1 MRSTQ
6 NHLKFIFCLVLVF
19 SEGAFAK
26 PGAELFEASADA
38 ELRGLH
44 QTGNF
49 TRLSPVQVGERIN
62 SNVGDNTVRVL
73 VEIPVSSM
81 RGNVPALNREACPKP
96 EKEGFQTSVLSY
108 ALGLSRVS
116 EYTLLS
122 SIHLIDDIDPIVG
135 KNSVKVVIEIPSG
148 STQKWEVEKPSGDLK
163 WEFKRGRPRSVQ
175 YLGYPG
181 NYGMIPRTLLLE
193 DDGGDGDPLDVLVL
207 GPAVPRGSVV
217 EVKIIGLLRMQDK
230 GEQDDKLIAVMT
242 NGVFAKVDDIDDLD
256 EEFPGVTTIVET
268 WFANYKGQKK
278 IETDGYAGRK
288 KAKKLLAR
296 ALDDYK
302 KHSK

>member
-6 NHLKFIFCLVLVF
+6 NYLKFMLCLVLVF
-19 SEGAFAK
+19 SEGVCAK
-26 PGAELFEASADA
+26 TGTELVEASAVA
-38 ELRGLH
+38 EVRGLQ

-62 SNVGDNTVRVL
+62 SNVGENTVRVL

-81 RGNVPALNREACPKP
+81 QGNVPVLDHETCPRP
-96 EKEGFQTSVLSY
+96 EEEVSQRSVLRD
-108 ALGLSRVS
+108 AKELSRIS

-122 SIHLIDDIDPIVG
+122 SIHLVDDIDPIVG
-135 KNSVKVVIEIPSG
+135 KNSVKVVIEIPTG

-163 WEFKRGRPRSVQ
+163 WEFKHGQPRTVQ

-181 NYGMIPRTLLLE
+181 NYGMVPRTLLSE

-217 EVKIIGLLRMQDK
+217 EVKIIGLLRMLDK
-230 GEQDDKLIAVMT
+230 GEDDDKIIAVMT
-242 NGVFAKVDDIDDLD
+242 DGVFAKVDDIDDLD
-256 EEFPGVTTIVET
+256 EEFPGVTAIVET
-268 WFANYKGQKK
+268 WFTNYKGQEK
-278 IETDGYAGRK
+278 IETDGYVGRK
-288 KAKKLLAR
+288 KANKLLAR

-302 KHSK
+302 EHSK